1 MSSTWRNWAGTEA
14 ATGVEILAPTSVDEL
29 AASVK
34 AAAEQGKKLKAVGSG
49 HSFTGCAAPEQ
60 VMVRLDRLSAITNAD
75 QESGRVTVGAG
86 TGLRKLNA
94 GLAAFD
100 LAMAN
105 LGDIDKQTISGA
117 ISTGT
122 HGTGARLGGIAT
134 QIAALDLVTA
144 DGSILRCSPEEN
156 ADVFNAARVSVGA
169 LGVISSITLQTVPAY
184 LLRAQEMPLPLAEV
198 LDGFDQ
204 LADGNDH
211 FEFYWFPHTE
221 IALTKRN
228 NRVAAGVGPSPVNA
242 IRGWIDD
249 ELISNRAFELT
260 NRLAM
265 RRPSLVPR
273 INQFASRALS
283 AREYVDASYKVFV
296 SERNVLFR
304 ESEYAVPREH
314 VVEVL
319 HRLRDWID
327 NSGHH
332 FPFPIEVRVAAADD
346 IWLSTASGRDTA
358 YIAIHQYHRL
368 PHDIYFQAFERI
380 VAEYQGRPHWGK
392 LHTLGAD
399 DLRARYPH
407 FDDFLAVRDRV
418 DPARTF
424 SNPYTRKVFGD

>member
-1 MSSTWRNWAGTEA
+1 MSTWRNWAGTEA

-60 VMVRLDRLSAITNAD
+60 VMVRLDNLSAITNAD

-144 DGSILRCSPEEN
+144 DGSILHCSPEEN

-169 LGVISSITLQTVPAY
+169 LGVISAVTLQTVPAF

-221 IALTKRN
+221 LALTLRN
-228 NRVAAGVGPSPVNA
+228 NRVAEGVTASPVGT

-249 ELISNRAFELT
+249 ELLSNRVFELT
-260 NRLAM
+260 NRLAT
-265 RRPSLVPR
+265 RRPALVPR
-273 INQFASRALS
+273 INRLASRALS

-296 SERNVLFR
+296 SERNVVFR

-327 NSGHH
+327 KSGHH

-418 DPARTF
+418 DPNRTF

>member
-1 MSSTWRNWAGTEA
+1 MSVDSWRNWSGTEA
-14 ATGVEILAPTSVDEL
+14 AHGVEVLRPASVDEL
-29 AASVK
+29 AAVVK

-49 HSFTGCAAPEQ
+49 HSFTGCAVPEQ
-60 VMVRLDRLSAITNAD
+60 VMVRLDGLSSITNAD
-75 QESGRVTVGAG
+75 KDSGLVTVGAG

-117 ISTGT
+117 TSTGT

-144 DGSILRCSPEEN
+144 DGSVLHCSAEEN
-156 ADVFNAARVSVGA
+156 VDVFNAARVGVGA
-169 LGVISSITLQTVPAY
+169 LGVIASITLQTVPAF

-198 LDGFDQ
+198 LGGFDE

-211 FEFYWFPHTE
+211 FEFYWFPHTDV
-221 IALTKRN
+221 ALTKRN
-228 NRVAAGVGPSPVNA
+228 NRVADGVGPSPVGA
-242 IRGWIDD
+242 VRGWIDD
-249 ELISNRAFELT
+249 ELLSNRVFELT

-265 RRPSLVPR
+265 RRPALVPR
-273 INQFASRALS
+273 INRLASRALS
-283 AREYVDASYKVFV
+283 AREYVDASYKVFC

-319 HRLRDWID
+319 GRLRGWID
-327 NSGHH
+327 ASGHH

-346 IWLSTASGRDTA
+346 IWLSTASGRETA

-368 PHDIYFQAFERI
+368 PHDHYFEAFERI
-380 VAEYQGRPHWGK
+380 VGEYQGRPHWGK
-392 LHTLGAD
+392 LHTLGAEQ
-399 DLRARYPH
+399 LRAVYPH
-407 FDDFLAVRDRV
+407 FDDFLAVRDRL
-418 DPARTF
+418 DPERTF
-424 SNPYTRKVFGD
+424 GNPYTRKIFG